1 MEYFVPIIQN
11 VQSYYNHKKYEISNL
26 GHVRRIGTTKNL
38 RRYKKG
44 FWSDP
49 IHKIKVYDEDV
60 EDNILDFNNIKKLH
74 IDSHS
79 KNIGVN
85 CIDERYKEILTY
97 VCYFNTVPIDML
109 KINIGFGTKIYKQE
123 NKFYNPNNPNIPKQ
137 NNPKMP
143 YGTIFKTSTKIF
155 DEI

>member
-11 VQSYYNHKKYEISNL
+11 VQSYYNHSQYEISNL

-38 RRYKKG
+38 RKYKKG

-60 EDNILDFNNIKKLH
+60 EDNILDFNNIKKLY
-74 IDSHS
+74 ISSDSG
-79 KNIGVN
+79 NLGVN
-85 CIDERYKEILTY
+85 CIDKRYKEFLIY
-97 VCYFNTVPIDML
+97 VFHFNAVPIDML

-123 NKFYNPNNPNIPKQ
+123 NNFYNPRERKQ

-143 YGTIFKTSTKIF
+143 YGTIFKTTNKLF
-155 DEI
+155 CEVL

>member
-1 MEYFVPIIQN
+1 MEYFTPIIQN
-11 VQSYYNHKKYEISNL
+11 MQAYHNHENYEISNL
-26 GHVRRIGTTKNL
+26 GHVRRIGTMKNL
-38 RRYKKG
+38 RRYQKG

-74 IDSHS
+74 ISSDI

-85 CIDERYKEILTY
+85 CIDERYKEFLIY
-97 VCYFNTVPIDML
+97 VCHFNAVPIDML

-123 NKFYNPNNPNIPKQ
+123 NKFYNPNTPKQ
-137 NNPKMP
+137 NNQKMP
-143 YGTIFKTSTKIF
+143 YGTIFKTTNKLF
-155 DEI
+155 NEVL